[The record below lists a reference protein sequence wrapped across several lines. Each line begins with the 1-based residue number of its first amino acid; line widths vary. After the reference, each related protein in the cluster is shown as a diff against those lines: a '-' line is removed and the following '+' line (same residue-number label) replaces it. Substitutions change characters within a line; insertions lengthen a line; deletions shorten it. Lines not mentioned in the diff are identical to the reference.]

1 MRLTYL
7 PMYGHSQC
15 PHCENDFDLASASP
29 TFAEAF
35 CGDVLLYVMC
45 SKCHEPFQR
54 AEATQR
60 KLMSNKCFVNVKLY
74 QHDSKG
80 SRKPWAVTTALTML
94 LNGDDLVRAIER
106 GAGLSKLHYLGIL
119 NGEYD
124 ITQYHSADFQSA
136 VWGKAH
142 RGSP

>member
-1 MRLTYL
+1 MRLSYL
-7 PMYGHSQC
+7 PEYGHGQC
-15 PHCENDFDLASASP
+15 PHCQQDFDLAGACP

-45 SKCHEPFQR
+45 SMCQEQFQR
-54 AEATQR
+54 SEAAER
-60 KLMSNKCFVNVKLY
+60 KLMSNKCFVNVKLHL
-74 QHDSKG
+74 HDSKG

-94 LNGDDLVRAIER
+94 LNSDDLVRAIER
-106 GAGLSKLHYLGIL
+106 GTGLSKLHYLGIL
-119 NGEYD
+119 NGEYV